1 MWCSW
6 HEHYVCQSN
15 VDACVLLSVCP
26 HPPKTHAHSHT
37 YSTDTPHPT
46 SGVKCYSLL
55 VVTVA
60 NHLSF
65 CSNCFQGNREIW
77 LPGTKSST
85 CDCYLF
91 NSIFIYLFILKAST
105 HIHTHTT
112 HAHACVCTHR
122 HTLFLLILISHPYVH
137 TLFVFIFYFFC
148 THVHI
153 NTHVHTNTSLPL
165 IN

>member
-1 MWCSW
+1 MSKQRGCMCPFIWSF
-6 HEHYVCQSN
+6 VCP
-15 VDACVLLSVCP
+15 P
-26 HPPKTHAHSHT
+26 HPPPPKNHTRTHT
-37 YSTDTPHPT
+37 QLTPPHPT

-55 VVTVA
+55 IVTVA

-105 HIHTHTT
+105 HTRTHTRT
-112 HAHACVCTHR
+112 R
-122 HTLFLLILISHPYVH
+122 MHTQ
-137 TLFVFIFYFFC
+137 
-148 THVHI
+148 THVVPLDLDLTPLRADIVCFHFFYSFR
-153 NTHVHTNTSLPL
+153 TRVHVNARARTNTSLPL